1 MAARSSYNTQA
12 LRDLILERLQGS
24 ATIENPDSVS
34 DLIKDFEESGD
45 LLRQDTLVN
54 DSVLFHAGVSFR
66 VSDESDGARFGMQ
79 SVVGNVNKM
88 HGDTSFVEPFV
99 GSNITHNLPYK
110 PNKCAHRPLRETHF
124 FFTIDTHITYRQG
137 KRQENYIYPGDSDRV
152 RDVLKELQATME
164 FLFETPQ
171 GLQLWLVPMRPIRWG
186 MTVDNLL
193 KANGGGVLK
202 SYHPTMDDITE
213 LKTQNIKKR
222 HVASKIL
229 SKDPYAFRMP
239 RTMEINR
246 EEQEKLMTNP
256 KSWIKNN
263 IYSLQYAT
271 RIGVR
276 RRYEEAHVLVYMAN
290 THLIIK
296 HYDRIQVDMHNFR
309 EAISQPLRPYYTELN
324 HRPRNARP
332 HINDEKSAYIRYTMR
347 DNSLIFN
354 FLEAYIAKARA
365 ESTFAGPA
373 EEHYSPIPD
382 TDMEFELPDVD
393 TSFPTSVPTGR
404 FFFTIF
410 DYFSPKMTYL
420 YVTYLAPIYR

>member
-1 MAARSSYNTQA
+1 MAARSSYDTQA

-34 DLIKDFEESGD
+34 DLIKDLEQGGG
-45 LLRQDTLVN
+45 LIGQDNLVN
-54 DSVLFHAGVSFR
+54 DNVLFHAGVSFR

-79 SVVGNVNKM
+79 SVVGNVNKK
-88 HGDTSFVEPFV
+88 HGDTSTVDPYV
-99 GSNITHNLPYK
+99 GPNITHNLPYK

-137 KRQENYIYPGDSDRV
+137 KREDNYIYPGDSDRV
-152 RDVLKELQATME
+152 REVLKELQAVME

-171 GLQLWLVPMRPIRWG
+171 GIQLWLVPMRPIRWG

-193 KANGGGVLK
+193 KANGGAVLK

-229 SKDPYAFRMP
+229 AKDPYAFRMP
-239 RTMEINR
+239 RTMEVNR
-246 EEQEKLMTNP
+246 EEEEKLRSNP
-256 KSWIKNN
+256 KSWIKRN

-309 EAISQPLRPYYTELN
+309 EAVSQPLRPFYTELN

-332 HINDEKSAYIRYTMR
+332 QINDEKSAYIRYTMR

-354 FLEAYIAKARA
+354 FLEAYMAKARA
-365 ESTFAGPA
+365 EATSSGPPVEQSSA
-373 EEHYSPIPD
+373 IPD
-382 TDMEFELPDVD
+382 TDWDFEQPDVE
-393 TSFPTSVPTGR
+393 TSLPSIIETAIPTGKKLPYSTTFR
-404 FFFTIF
+404 R
-410 DYFSPKMTYL
+410 K
-420 YVTYLAPIYR
+420 